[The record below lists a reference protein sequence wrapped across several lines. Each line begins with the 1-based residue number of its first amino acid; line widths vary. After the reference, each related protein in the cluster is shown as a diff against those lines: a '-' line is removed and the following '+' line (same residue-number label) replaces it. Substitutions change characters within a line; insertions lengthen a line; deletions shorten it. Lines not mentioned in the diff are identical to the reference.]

1 MKAGIAMRPLR
12 RTIRRI
18 LPTRRRCVKSP
29 FFDWAFASSA
39 PRRFR
44 IFCNSSSV
52 KAIEFPA
59 SLISCRLLPSAG
71 GTSPCGADGTAPPL
85 LLPLFLQGP
94 EEMARAVD
102 LVLMLA
108 DGLGGAVRPAA
119 LLGGVP
125 VGQTPGLR
133 FTLQL

>member
-1 MKAGIAMRPLR
+1 MKAGIAIRPLR

-29 FFDWAFASSA
+29 FGGWAFASSA
-39 PRRFR
+39 PRRLR

-52 KAIEFPA
+52 KAIQFPA
-59 SLISCRLLPSAG
+59 SLISSRLLPSAG
-71 GTSPCGADGTAPPL
+71 SNSPCRADGTAPPL
-85 LLPLFLQGP
+85 LLPLLLQSP

-102 LVLMLA
+102 LVLILT
-108 DGLGGAVRPAA
+108 DCLGGAVRPAA

-125 VGQTPGLR
+125 VGQA
-133 FTLQL
+133 